1 MMDID
6 PDDTVQSG
14 AITDDPDGRHDD
26 QDTAGREGPAA
37 VAPETDDRDGSDCGT
52 TAGRAHFMVPYRVA
66 GGGVDLA
73 EFDSCCRLHE
83 PAGFTVLIDEAEVIQ
98 TDIADGYE
106 QVIRTDVIVTILR
119 NPTPGLYIDPAQPWA
134 WTLADNH
141 PVRADQIDPR
151 EQGWFHVTPRP
162 AQAP

>member
-1 MMDID
+1 MMDTD
-6 PDDTVQSG
+6 PDDTAESG
-14 AITDDPDGRHDD
+14 AITDDPDGHHE
-26 QDTAGREGPAA
+26 DTASWEGPAA
-37 VAPETDDRDGSDCGT
+37 VTPETGGRHGSDCGT
-52 TAGRAHFMVPYRVA
+52 TAGRAHFMVLYRVA
-66 GGGVDLA
+66 GGVDLA

-106 QVIRTDVIVTILR
+106 QVIRTDVIVTTLQ
-119 NPTPGLYIDPAQPWA
+119 NPSPGHYIDPARPWA

-141 PVRADQIDPR
+141 PVRADQIDPP